1 MASIFKSVPT
11 EFKPAP
17 DQPAPSSS
25 VGLVAWL
32 RGSLFSS
39 IPNSVVTVLIALGL
53 ISVIPDII
61 DWMFISAD
69 WSGTSQE
76 ACVSDGACW
85 VFVRSWSQQFFYG
98 SYPTDQIWRI
108 NLSLIALFAVIVSSF
123 TLPPSNRLKI
133 SIPLFLILP
142 FACIAILN
150 GSLVGLEPVSTDLW
164 GGFSLN
170 VLMAAAAIIV
180 AFPFSFLW
188 ALGRRSEMPLARSIC
203 VIFIEFFRGVPVLA
217 LFFMGSVMLPLFF
230 AEGTNIDKL
239 VRVWI
244 VLIFFMSGYMA
255 EVFRGGFQ
263 AVPSG
268 QYEAAD
274 SMGLSFWQKTLLVIL
289 PQVIKVSMPNIL
301 ATFVMLFKNT
311 VFLLIIGI
319 PEVLQLLLTALSNSN
334 WLGGHAVEGYVFVG
348 FIFWVSCFS
357 MSVLSKNIEK
367 KLDTNHR
374 N

>member
-1 MASIFKSVPT
+1 MQNIFKTEPV
-11 EFKPAP
+11 EFKPAAAL
-17 DQPAPSSS
+17 PAPSST
-25 VGLVAWL
+25 VGPVAWAKAN
-32 RGSLFSS
+32 LFSS
-39 IPNSVVTVLIALGL
+39 IPNAVVTTLVVLGL
-53 ISVIPDII
+53 ISVVPGII
-61 DWMFISAD
+61 DWMFISAT
-69 WSGTSQE
+69 WSGASQE

-85 VFVRSWSQQFFYG
+85 VFIRAWSQQFFYG
-98 SYPTDQIWRI
+98 SYTDGQLWRV
-108 NLSLIALFAVIVSSF
+108 NLSLLLLFVVIVLSF
-123 TLPPSNRLKI
+123 TLPANSRLKV
-133 SIPLFLILP
+133 SIPLFLALP
-142 FACIAILN
+142 FVCIAILD
-150 GSLVGLEPVSTDLW
+150 GRLLGLQFVSTDLW

-188 ALGRRSEMPLARSIC
+188 ALGRRSEMPLARSIS

-230 AEGTNIDKL
+230 AEGTNVDKL

-274 SMGLSFWQKTLLVIL
+274 SIGLGYWQKTLLIIL

-319 PEVLQLLLTALSNSN
+319 PEVLQTLLTALSNSN

-348 FIFWVSCFS
+348 AIFWVCCFGMS
-357 MSVLSKNIEK
+357 MLANNIEK
-367 KLDTNHR
+367 KLDTSHR

>member
-1 MASIFKSVPT
+1 MFKSDPV
-11 EFKPAP
+11 EFKPAEA
-17 DQPAPSSS
+17 QPAPNST
-25 VGLVAWL
+25 VGVIAWM
-32 RGSLFSS
+32 RGNLFSS
-39 IPNSVVTVLIALGL
+39 IPNSIFTLLIILGL
-53 ISVIPDII
+53 VNVIPGIV
-61 DWMFISAD
+61 DWMFISST
-69 WSGTSQE
+69 WSGVNQD

-85 VFVRSWSQQFFYG
+85 VFIKAWSQQFFYG
-98 SYPTDQIWRI
+98 SYITDEIWRV
-108 NLSLIALFAVIVSSF
+108 NLSLVLLFAVIVSSF
-123 TLPPSNRLKI
+123 TLPASYRLKV
-133 SIPLFLILP
+133 SVPLFLILP
-142 FACIAILN
+142 FLCIAILD
-150 GSLVGLEPVSTDLW
+150 GRLLGLEYVNTDFW

-188 ALGRRSEMPLARSIC
+188 ALGRRSDMPLARSIS

-230 AEGTNIDKL
+230 AEGTSVDKL
-239 VRVWI
+239 IRVWI

-263 AVPSG
+263 AIPTG

-274 SMGLSFWQKTLLVIL
+274 SIGLGYWQKTLLIIL

-319 PEVLQLLLTALSNSN
+319 PEVLQTLLTALSNSN
-334 WLGGHAVEGYVFVG
+334 WLGGHAIEGYVFVG
-348 FIFWVSCFS
+348 VIFWVCCFGMS
-357 MSVLSKNIEK
+357 MLASSIEK
-367 KLDTNHR
+367 KLDTSHR